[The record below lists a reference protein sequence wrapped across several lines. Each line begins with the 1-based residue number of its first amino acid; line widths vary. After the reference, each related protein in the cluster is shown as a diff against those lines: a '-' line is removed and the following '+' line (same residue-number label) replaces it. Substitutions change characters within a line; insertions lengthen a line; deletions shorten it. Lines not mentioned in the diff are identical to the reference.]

1 MIKCCVNT
9 ARNDLLSSVQV
20 ESDGGRRDSQ
30 VNNSKVYAI
39 YNRLLHLH
47 ELSITSCRTDP
58 TYEAI
63 AATSSQE
70 HTSATENDQPDSSS
84 RSEDV
89 IKVSMLRK
97 AVNINWGI
105 LCQSRPR
112 IVMKVS
118 ICVYNRIL
126 PSTI

>member
-1 MIKCCVNT
+1 MEANATHKRTIPKSTQSILGFN
-9 ARNDLLSSVQV
+9 LSPCTIHH
-20 ESDGGRRDSQ
+20 
-30 VNNSKVYAI
+30 Y
-39 YNRLLHLH
+39 
-47 ELSITSCRTDP
+47 RTDP

-63 AATSSQE
+63 ATSSSQE
-70 HTSATENDQPDSSS
+70 LTPATEKDQPDSSS

-112 IVMKVS
+112 IVMKAS

-126 PSTI
+126 PSTIQQLYRTW